1 MPLYVYG
8 VMAASVAAP
17 ACQGIGGEAVELVT
31 HEDVAALVSPV
42 AADALSMGREGLD
55 AHARVL
61 ETAHTQDTVLPMRFG
76 VVMADRDEVIE
87 RLLAPHR
94 ESLLEQLA
102 SFAGTV
108 ELKVRATYEEQS
120 IMGEVVR
127 ENHEIARLREQLRG
141 ANRDATYYAQ
151 IRLGELVAQALDR
164 KRERDAAQI
173 LGALQ
178 PLALATDV
186 APASHEQVVVAAS
199 FLVPRG
205 QMGAFDQAVDRIGEA
220 QAGRMRFKYIGP
232 LPPHSFVDLTAAA

>member
-1 MPLYVYG
+1 MALYVYG
-8 VMAASVAAP
+8 VTSATAATP
-17 ACQGIGGEAVELVT
+17 DCQGIGGESVELVV
-31 HEDVAALVSPV
+31 HDDIGALVSPV
-42 AADALSMGREGLD
+42 APDGLSMGRDALD

-61 ETAHTQDTVLPMRFG
+61 EAAHAKDTVLPMRFG
-76 VVMADRDEVIE
+76 VVMADREEVVE
-87 RLLAPHR
+87 RLIAPHR
-94 ESLLEQLA
+94 DHLREQLA
-102 SFAGTV
+102 SFADTV

-120 IMGEVVR
+120 VLGELVR
-127 ENHEIARLREQLRG
+127 ENREIARLRDQLRG

-151 IRLGELVAQALDR
+151 IRLGELVAQGLER
-164 KRERDAAQI
+164 KRDRDAAQI
-173 LGALQ
+173 LDALR

-232 LPPHSFVDLTAAA
+232 LPPHSFVNLAAAA

>member
-1 MPLYVYG
+1 
-8 VMAASVAAP
+8 
-17 ACQGIGGEAVELVT
+17 
-31 HEDVAALVSPV
+31 
-42 AADALSMGREGLD
+42 
-55 AHARVL
+55 
-61 ETAHTQDTVLPMRFG
+61 MRFG

-94 ESLLEQLA
+94 KNLLEQLA
-102 SFAGTV
+102 SFSGTV

-120 IMGEVVR
+120 VMGEVVR
-127 ENHEIARLREQLRG
+127 ENSEIARLRDQLRG

-151 IRLGELVAQALDR
+151 IRLGELVAQALER
-164 KRERDAAQI
+164 KRDRDAAQI

-186 APASHEQVVVAAS
+186 APASHQQVVVAAS
-199 FLVPRG
+199 FLVPRD

-232 LPPHSFVDLTAAA
+232 LPPHSFVDLAAAA